1 VREKAKMKKQRKR
14 TPLVVEHLEGISRAA
29 ISRFPELVTEF
40 ARGKSGVYAL
50 YKGESLYY
58 VGLAKNLRSRLHHHL
73 RDRHAQEWNR
83 FSTLSVGAYN
93 HTPHNDRLIKPHE
106 GRKIFRPYGIFCES

>member
-1 VREKAKMKKQRKR
+1 MKKQRKR
-14 TPLVVEHLEGISRAA
+14 IPLVVEHLEGIARAA
-29 ISRFPELVTEF
+29 IGRFPELVTEF

-50 YKGESLYY
+50 YKGASLYY

-73 RDRHAQEWNR
+73 RDRHAEEWNR
-83 FSTLSVGAYN
+83 FSTSSVGAYN

-106 GRKIFRPYGIFCES
+106 GRNIFRPYEIFCES

>member
-1 VREKAKMKKQRKR
+1 MKNQRKR

-29 ISRFPELVTEF
+29 IGRFPELVTEF

-83 FSTLSVGAYN
+83 FSTHSVGAYN
-93 HTPHNDRLIKPHE
+93 YTPQKSDQPLR
-106 GRKIFRPYGIFCES
+106 RRAKIFSPLRNNQIVFAKIGG